1 MLLFYQVAT
10 SLSLTTC
17 RQIVKLQDDSKL
29 LEQLV
34 TSLLNSTT
42 THVASC
48 QQAVNNLS
56 TSLEQ
61 AVRTHPVDKLL
72 EQHCYK
78 SAAGL
83 LQLVR
88 FYVCIVVCMQSRLTD
103 QFSFN

>member
-1 MLLFYQVAT
+1 M
-10 SLSLTTC
+10 
-17 RQIVKLQDDSKL
+17 L

-34 TSLLNSTT
+34 TIQPCSKLSTNP
-42 THVASC
+42 VDD
-48 QQAVNNLS
+48 LS

-78 SAAGL
+78 SATGL

-88 FYVCIVVCMQSRLTD
+88 FYTCVFYTVKTSPD
-103 QFSFN
+103 